1 MTAGGIYGMQATLG
15 GGTAPGYVADAAPTL
30 EKSYHA
36 RFYFNPHSANPGAG
50 QVTIFSGLN
59 AAGTTIF
66 QVQFRRNGSSYQVR
80 GAALRSGGTTYTNWF
95 TVANNAAHPIEV
107 AWQSGTSASFQ
118 FYTDGTL
125 KQTLSS
131 LNTSAYV
138 LDTVRLGTSAGLV
151 NAASGTLYFDAFAS
165 TRTTV
170 IGP

>member
-1 MTAGGIYGMQATLG
+1 MTASGIYGMQAALG
-15 GGTAPGYVADAAPTL
+15 GGTAPGYVADGTPAL

-66 QVQFRRNGSSYQVR
+66 QVQFKRNGSNYQVR
-80 GAALRSGGTTYTNWF
+80 GAVLGSGGTTYTNWF
-95 TVANNAAHPIEV
+95 AVANNAAHPIEV

-125 KQTLSS
+125 KQTLSA

-138 LDTVRLGTSAGLV
+138 LDTVRLGASAGLV
-151 NAASGTLYFDAFAS
+151 NAASGALYFDAFAS